1 MTWLPIIISNML
13 AGTITAGGGS
23 SGSAAHAPSA
33 ALLSTI
39 PYVFGGASTIL
50 LAWHADRVN
59 ERTLHFAAVYVAGGA
74 VLACFVPMY
83 SAAFAA
89 GFVALVVGMMA
100 VFAGQPVMTCRVRG
114 EELVARACRAK
125 LTLLDRQSARELLC
139 DCQSRQFV
147 QNNHSASFLLGTAL
161 GTLAA
166 QYAAS

>member
-13 AGTITAGGGS
+13 VGTITAGGGS
-23 SGSAAHAPSA
+23 SGTAAHAPRA

-39 PYVFGGASTIL
+39 PYIFGGTSTVL

-114 EELVARACRAK
+114 EADGHVH
-125 LTLLDRQSARELLC
+125 
-139 DCQSRQFV
+139 V
-147 QNNHSASFLLGTAL
+147 P
-161 GTLAA
+161 
-166 QYAAS
+166 